1 MILNYLSNWSL
12 GLFCIALLF
21 NITPKDLNLYYL
33 VYFCFYGFI
42 GYLMYHIFY
51 KKLVY
56 SPVYLIFAFL
66 CHYIPMYYY
75 QKRNIKASRNALLIF
90 LFVSMIYLYY
100 IHKREKN
107 IVNLY
112 IYDEQITS
120 FSDFMTR

>member
-12 GLFCIALLF
+12 GLFCMAFFF

-42 GYLMYHIFY
+42 VYLMYHIFY
-51 KKLVY
+51 KQLVY

-75 QKRNIKASRNALLIF
+75 QKRNIKASGNALLIF
-90 LFVSMIYLYY
+90 LLVSIIYLCYVQN
-100 IHKREKN
+100 REKN
-107 IVNLY
+107 IADLY

-120 FSDFMTR
+120 FSDFI